1 MSARRSEP
9 TEDQVT
15 AAFREAQQRIAQ
27 AVRDRATILDLRSL
41 GLTSVPPAHETL
53 REVQLGKN
61 LYS

>member
-1 MSARRSEP
+1 MSTRRSEP
-9 TEDQVT
+9 TEGQVT

-41 GLTSVPPAHETL
+41 GLTSVLSAHETL
-53 REVQLGKN
+53 LEGQLGKN

>member
-15 AAFREAQQRIAQ
+15 AAFREAQQRIAP
-27 AVRDRATILDLRSL
+27 AARDRATILDLRRL
-41 GLTSVPPAHETL
+41 GRTSVLAAHETL
-53 REVQLGKN
+53 MEVQLGKN

>member
-9 TEDQVT
+9 TEAQV
-15 AAFREAQQRIAQ
+15 AAPFREAQQRIAQ

-41 GLTSVPPAHETL
+41 GLTSVLPAHETL
-53 REVQLGKN
+53 LEVQLRKN

>member
-1 MSARRSEP
+1 MSAHRSEP
-9 TEDQVT
+9 TEAQVT

-27 AVRDRATILDLRSL
+27 AARDRATILDLRSL
-41 GLTSVPPAHETL
+41 GLTSVLSAHETL